1 MSVFEQGEREGMR
14 VIGTGCEGARR
25 PVTGVGLR
33 WRHVGP
39 AIRVRLWL
47 VALALGMLVGSARPA
62 PAAPDPLEALGLQ
75 APKEQVEAPDFTLP
89 DASGKT
95 LRFTGLR
102 GKVVF
107 LNFFATWCEPC
118 RVEMPAMERLSQRYR
133 DKGLVVL
140 AVALHENPKSVRDF
154 MQELKLTFPAV
165 VDADGAV
172 GYMYGVRPIPATYLV
187 ARNGQILWRAFG
199 ARDWDSPETHA
210 YFARMLAGRG
220 K

>member
-1 MSVFEQGEREGMR
+1 MREIGGGRNEARLSERG
-14 VIGTGCEGARR
+14 VALRR
-25 PVTGVGLR
+25 GRLGHDT
-33 WRHVGP
+33 
-39 AIRVRLWL
+39 RVRLGL
-47 VALALGMLVGSARPA
+47 VALVAGMLVGLTRSA
-62 PAAPDPLEALGLQ
+62 PAAPDPPEALGLQ
-75 APKEQVEAPDFTLP
+75 TPKEQVEAPDFTLP
-89 DASGKT
+89 DASGKK
-95 LRFTGLR
+95 LRFKGFR

-118 RVEMPAMERLSQRYR
+118 RVEMPAMERLSQIYR

-140 AVALHENPKSVRDF
+140 AVALHESQKSVRAF

-210 YFARMLAGRG
+210 YFDRMLAGRG